1 MNHDWSVIGAERL
14 LDDIADR
21 APALLFALDR
31 HGFVTLSVGRGLTA
45 LDLEPGELVG
55 TNVFTSFRS
64 AGARQLADRLLAGE
78 RVDARVPYGDGQV
91 LQVWLGPIRDGDRV
105 TGVYGFGFDLS
116 EQLHVARE
124 RRTHR
129 SLTEASPQFIAVID
143 MTGTVKYVN
152 PGGRAMLG
160 IPPDHDVSGTNWKD
174 FLTQAEIDRVDR
186 IDAPAIEAT
195 GRYSG
200 EGTLRHWKTGREIP
214 VHHTTFVL
222 RDAADR
228 PTGFATIRSD
238 ISEIVAARALAE
250 ELADHQRSML
260 LHLHE
265 AQDAER
271 RRIAGDVHDD
281 TIQVLAAVNLRLQML
296 RRQVGSAAGQDAAI
310 QAVGQLDESI
320 RDATARLRSML
331 LELDPPPVTQVGVE
345 EQIRRRAEATLGG
358 TGVAVHVECDLH
370 TQPVELVGSIMV
382 RIAREALTNVKKH
395 AQASTVTVSLSER
408 SGEYVLR
415 VKDDGVGL
423 PAGRIAEGHLG
434 VRNMIE
440 RSESIGGRCSFLSE
454 PGKGTTVEAVLPVRI
469 GHLEDVRAAS
479 AKLVLEQ
486 TMANFSEG
494 YLALDNDWRI
504 VFANRAV
511 YQHGGTA
518 RPFGSLVGKNFWDVF
533 DEAGA
538 PEFGA
543 TYRRAQ
549 EMDAPLVVTGFYP
562 PTGRWMEN
570 RVIPTPSGLS
580 IFSRDVSEE
589 VRLAQ
594 EAAEREQLVQGGTE
608 VTDAL
613 AGEAD
618 PVRALQRALDAAV
631 HYWNFQGAALRVA
644 APRGAGRAP
653 LVITSGDV
661 PDGASGER
669 HALRAAGVE
678 VGELEIFPD
687 AKRLR
692 PTLLG
697 LFALRIAADFP
708 DGHTA

>member
-1 MNHDWSVIGAERL
+1 VSQDWSTIGAERL

-21 APALLFALDR
+21 APALLFALDSD
-31 HGFVTLSVGRGLTA
+31 GFVTLSIGRGLAA
-45 LDLEPGELVG
+45 LGLEPGELVG
-55 TNVFTSFRS
+55 VNMFESFRS
-64 AGARQLADRLLAGE
+64 PDGPRLVDRILAGE
-78 RVDARVPYGDGQV
+78 RVETRVPFAGGQT
-91 LQVWLGPIRDGDRV
+91 LQMWLGPIREGDRV

-116 EQLHVARE
+116 EQLEVARE
-124 RRTHR
+124 RRTYR
-129 SLTEASPQFIAVID
+129 SLTEASPQFIAVFD
-143 MTGTVKYVN
+143 MAGKVRYVN

-160 IPPDHDVSGTNWKD
+160 IPADRDVTGMDWAEFFSEAELERIQRVGT
-174 FLTQAEIDRVDR
+174 
-186 IDAPAIEAT
+186 PAVRRT
-195 GRYSG
+195 GRFEG
-200 EGTLRHWKTGREIP
+200 EGTLRHWETGRDIP
-214 VHHTTFVL
+214 VHNTTFVL
-222 RDAADR
+222 SDGAGR
-228 PTGFATIRSD
+228 PSGYATIRSD
-238 ISEIVAARALAE
+238 ISEIVAARE
-250 ELADHQRSML
+250 VERELSDHQRSML

-281 TIQVLAAVNLRLQML
+281 TIQVLAAVNLRLQIL
-296 RRQVGSAAGQDAAI
+296 RRLVATQTEPG
-310 QAVGQLDESI
+310 AVLEALGLLDESV
-320 RDATARLRSML
+320 RGATGRLRSL
-331 LELDPPPVTQVGVE
+331 LLDLDPPPVDQVGIE
-345 EQIRRRAEATLGG
+345 EQLRRRAESALADEGVVAT
-358 TGVAVHVECDLH
+358 VECRLV
-370 TQPVELVGSIMV
+370 TPPAELVGGV
-382 RIAREALTNVKKH
+382 LLRIAQEALSNVKKH
-395 AQASTVTVSLSER
+395 AEAKNVVLSLDER
-408 SGEYVLR
+408 SAEYVLR
-415 VKDDGVGL
+415 VEDDGVGL
-423 PAGRIAEGHLG
+423 PAGRIEEGHLG
-434 VRNMIE
+434 VRSMVE
-440 RSESIGGRCSFLSE
+440 RAESIGGRCSFLSE

-518 RPFGSLVGKNFWDVF
+518 RPFGWLVGKNFWDVF
-533 DEAGA
+533 EEAGT

-549 EMDAPLVVTGFYP
+549 ELNAPLTVTGFYP

-613 AGEAD
+613 AGEPD

-631 HYWNFQGAALRVA
+631 HYWKFQGAVLRIA
-644 APRGAGRAP
+644 APNGAGTAS
-653 LVITSGDV
+653 LVITSGDAT
-661 PDGASGER
+661 DDAHGER
-669 HALRAAGVE
+669 HALLAAGVE
-678 VGELEIFPD
+678 VGELEFFPD
-687 AKRLR
+687 ARRLR

-708 DGHTA
+708 AGHTA